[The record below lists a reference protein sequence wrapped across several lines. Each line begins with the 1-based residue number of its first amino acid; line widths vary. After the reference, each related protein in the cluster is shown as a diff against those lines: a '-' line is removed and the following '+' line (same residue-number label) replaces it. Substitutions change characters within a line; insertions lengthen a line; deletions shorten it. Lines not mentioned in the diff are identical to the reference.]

1 MKRLIII
8 VLVIVVIGIA
18 FYFGYLK
25 ATKSRGTITPGVIS
39 YGTTVANPQEEWNKV
54 LEVNRLWLDPHPR
67 SVQYTLYLDPLDA
80 TMTIETEK
88 VNIQDDKNWDWE
100 LTKEIDV
107 IGNGHKELF
116 ENVVQCRDGN
126 ETYLKPEKL
135 KARGAQPMGD
145 TLPFRQGIEW
155 ECGIHYLALN
165 GLPQENL
172 QMFEKKGKEDI
183 LLLYAFPT
191 NARANIGLG
200 LRNSFYGQSQY
211 RIKMMRLYIRKPDY
225 VPILE
230 EDFNDVT
237 ESSKVCEIDF
247 GPEYY
252 SLGTQKT
259 PAVLRMRS
267 KRPSYSS
274 MTSWILEAQF
284 QMQNNTWLLKE
295 GLNIHDEKTVKRI
308 YTELSM
314 GTGNIISTSQQSQ
327 PAVINYPKVAI
338 QIPKQALTDAEIA
351 QKCKENL
358 RELELAKQQW
368 ALENKIGAT
377 DLVTLSDI
385 TIYLRNKDITVCP
398 LNKKPYDIGKNITT
412 PPICPNYKMKDP
424 VLSLHKYP

>member
-8 VLVIVVIGIA
+8 ILVLVVIGIA
-18 FYFGYLK
+18 FYFGYLH
-25 ATKSRGTITPGVIS
+25 ATRSKGINTSGAIS

-54 LEVNRLWLDPHPR
+54 LEVNRSWLDPHPR
-67 SVQYTLYLDPLDA
+67 NLQYTLYLDPMDA
-80 TMTIETEK
+80 TMAIETEK

-100 LTKEIDV
+100 LIGEIDV
-107 IGNGHKELF
+107 RGNGKKELL
-116 ENVVQCRDGN
+116 EYTVQCRDGS
-126 ETYLKPEKL
+126 ETYLTPEKL

-145 TLPFRQGIEW
+145 TLPFRQGLEW
-155 ECGIHYLALN
+155 ECGIHYLARN
-165 GLPQENL
+165 GLPIENL

-200 LRNSFYGQSQY
+200 LRNMYFGSTGYP
-211 RIKMMRLYIRKPDY
+211 IKMVRLYIRKPDY
-225 VPILE
+225 IPILE

-237 ESSKVCEIDF
+237 ETSKVCEIDF

-252 SLGTQKT
+252 SLGTQKA

-267 KRPSYSS
+267 MKSGFSS

-308 YTELSM
+308 YTELP
-314 GTGNIISTSQQSQ
+314 TGIGSITSTSRQSE
-327 PAVINYPKVAI
+327 PAVIKYPKIVI
-338 QIPKQALTDAEIA
+338 QPPKRVLTNAEIA
-351 QKCKENL
+351 QQCRDNL

-368 ALENKIGAT
+368 ALENKIGAK

-385 TIYLRNKDITVCP
+385 TIYLRNRDVAVCP
-398 LNKKPYDIGKNITT
+398 LNKKPYDIGKNIMTSPT
-412 PPICPNYKMKDP
+412 CPNYAPKDP
-424 VLSLHKYP
+424 VLSLHKCP